1 MRAAVIALGL
11 LAAAGTAAAQ
21 EARPAPADAGQALRQ
36 AVLTVDQE
44 ALYIES
50 AWGRRAQVELA
61 RMSQQ
66 VSADNDRIFA
76 ELSAAEEELTQA
88 RATLSPE
95 EFRARAS
102 AFDERVTQVR
112 RERDA
117 AARAIGQAAERDR
130 ALFFQAAVPFMG
142 TLMTERG
149 ALVVLDQRTVLFSDD
164 RIDMTQAL
172 IARLDAELGDGAQ
185 IIRGTAAG
193 PEPAGGE
200 AQDGLRGISP
210 DPAPAGQPPAAGEPG
225 ADAAR
230 PETGNTPAPEP
241 LGAPAPAAAPPAADG
256 LAPDDG
262 KG

>member
-1 MRAAVIALGL
+1 MRTAAVIVLGL
-11 LAAAGTAAAQ
+11 LAAAGTAGAQ
-21 EARPAPADAGQALRQ
+21 DARPAPADSPTAGQALRQ

-88 RATLSPE
+88 RATLSAE

-117 AARAIGQAAERDR
+117 AARAIGLAAERDR
-130 ALFFQAAVPFMG
+130 ALFFQAAVP
-142 TLMTERG
+142 
-149 ALVVLDQRTVLFSDD
+149 
-164 RIDMTQAL
+164 
-172 IARLDAELGDGAQ
+172 
-185 IIRGTAAG
+185 
-193 PEPAGGE
+193 
-200 AQDGLRGISP
+200 
-210 DPAPAGQPPAAGEPG
+210 
-225 ADAAR
+225 
-230 PETGNTPAPEP
+230 
-241 LGAPAPAAAPPAADG
+241 
-256 LAPDDG
+256 
-262 KG
+262 